1 MSGAL
6 ILIVLLIAVVVIGVV
21 AGLFAE
27 GLRRKNFKDQ
37 VNGKKPIRAM
47 DRDVKISYD
56 KPPEEDP
63 RITADREVLKAR
75 SYQNLMGPK

>member
-6 ILIVLLIAVVVIGVV
+6 ILIVLLIAVVGIGVV
-21 AGLFAE
+21 AGLIAE

-47 DRDVKISYD
+47 DKDVKISYD
-56 KPPEEDP
+56 KPSQEDP
-63 RITADREVLKAR
+63 RITADREVLKTR
-75 SYQNLMGPK
+75 SYQNLMEPK